1 MKQWMRKVEKR
12 VVMELELVKPF
23 EMAKVNP
30 KDLKGPAFQWLSHSR
45 SAMEEIQTLGTLRK
59 LVNQLD

>member
-1 MKQWMRKVEKR
+1 
-12 VVMELELVKPF
+12 MELELVKPF